1 MTPFSGPPY
10 TDGLSLMHTHFDP
23 RHGPTDDPA
32 GAAASLRR
40 RIYLAAEFVALFLG
54 LPLLLYAAR
63 DTLANHII
71 STLLVLAA
79 GCVLYLLMSPQFD
92 RSQFWDTAQL
102 RRHMRPTLVNFFV
115 GAGGLTVAVVVFSPE
130 LLLSFPREQTS
141 AWLVL
146 LVSYPILS
154 VYPQEIIFRAFLFH
168 RYRVLFPSS
177 RARIG
182 ASGVAFSL
190 AHLVFAN
197 WVAPLI
203 TLAGGVLFART
214 YSRSGSLLLVGIE
227 HVLWGLFVFTVGL
240 GWYLYGAHII

>member
-1 MTPFSGPPY
+1 MTPPRVDSRGE
-10 TDGLSLMHTHFDP
+10 TLDDDTH
-23 RHGPTDDPA
+23 
-32 GAAASLRR
+32 AASMPRR
-40 RIYLAAEFVALFLG
+40 VYLAIEFIALFLG
-54 LPLLLYAAR
+54 LPLLLY
-63 DTLANHII
+63 TLRHAIAEHII
-71 STLLVLAA
+71 PTILILAA
-79 GCVLYLLMSPQFD
+79 GCFLYLLTSPQFD
-92 RSQFWDTAQL
+92 GAQL
-102 RRHMRPTLVNFFV
+102 WYTARFRRHVRCTLVNFSI
-115 GAGGLTVAVVVFSPE
+115 GAVGLTAAVVIFSPE
-130 LLLSFPREQTS
+130 LFLSFPREQTS

-146 LVSYPILS
+146 LVSYPIFS

-168 RYRVLFPSS
+168 RYRALFLTP

-214 YSRSGSLLLVGIE
+214 YSRSGSLLQASIE
-227 HVLWGLFVFTVGL
+227 HVLWGLFVFTIGL